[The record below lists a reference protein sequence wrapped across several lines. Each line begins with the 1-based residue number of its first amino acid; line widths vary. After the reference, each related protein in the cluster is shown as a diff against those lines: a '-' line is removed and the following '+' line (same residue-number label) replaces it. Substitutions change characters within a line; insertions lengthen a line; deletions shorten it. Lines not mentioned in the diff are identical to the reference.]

1 MALRVLPSNFQG
13 VQFNASGDPVHYLS
27 PPKGITQSEQK
38 TLVDAINAL
47 NLEKDAV
54 VNDPEIATR
63 IQQYEMAFRMQ
74 ASVPELMDW
83 DHEPQH
89 VLDLYGAKPGD
100 GSYASNCLMARRL
113 AEKGV
118 RFIQLYHRGWVITA
132 M

>member
-1 MALRVLPSNFQG
+1 M
-13 VQFNASGDPVHYLS
+13 PVGIRFIIS

-74 ASVPELMDW
+74 ASTRV
-83 DHEPQH
+83 
-89 VLDLYGAKPGD
+89 D
-100 GSYASNCLMARRL
+100 GL
-113 AEKGV
+113 GP
-118 RFIQLYHRGWVITA
+118 
-132 M
+132 